1 MRVIIKRLLLSFTGG
16 VAFQGL
22 IILLGGILN
31 TPMLV
36 LIFLLP
42 GWALGFAGR
51 DSDQSLSGLVLGWIV
66 MLSVNNLFYSAV
78 IYFLLWRRE
87 VQKEIRDN
95 DLDSFIKKPGA
106 GGLSIK

>member
-1 MRVIIKRLLLSFTGG
+1 MGKRLLLSLTGG

-22 IILLGGILN
+22 ILIIGWILDA
-31 TPMLV
+31 PVLV

-42 GWALGFAGR
+42 GWAAGFAGR
-51 DSDQSLSGLVLGWIV
+51 DSDQSWSGLIFGWLV
-66 MLSVNNLFYSAV
+66 MLSINNLFYSAV

-87 VQKEIRDN
+87 VQKDIRDN

-106 GGLSIK
+106 GRLSIK